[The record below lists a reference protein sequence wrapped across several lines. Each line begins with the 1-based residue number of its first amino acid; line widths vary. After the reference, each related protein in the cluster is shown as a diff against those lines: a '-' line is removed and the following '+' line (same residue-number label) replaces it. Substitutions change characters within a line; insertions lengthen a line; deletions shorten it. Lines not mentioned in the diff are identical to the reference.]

1 MQNIYYQPEGY
12 AFGDCMPFYKD
23 GKFYLYHQRDTRNPG
38 PFGEP
43 FGWALAIT
51 EDFVHYEDKGE
62 VLLRGKDIEQDQFIF
77 AGSVFEGEGQYHA
90 FYTGYNRDF
99 AAEGKA
105 AQVLMHATSDDL
117 LHWTKS
123 ADKLKL
129 PPQIGYDPNDWRD
142 PYVTWDEESK
152 EYILILG
159 AHKQNH
165 KQIKTGCTVYFTS
178 KDLEHWEFKGDFWAP
193 NMFSMHEM
201 PDLFRIG
208 DWWYL
213 LTTEYSENNKTI
225 YRKSRSIFGPWQMPD
240 DDAFDGRA
248 YYAARSCGDSE
259 HRYLFGWV
267 ASKDQDMDI
276 NNWIW
281 GGTLVVHELVQEEN
295 GDLKVKM
302 PDSVHNAFVE
312 QPSKNHF
319 GEKVIEIDS
328 GINEVIIEEC
338 DEETFLFE
346 TVVSFKA
353 GTHAFGVN
361 LFEEKETGDA
371 YRFNIEIKN
380 RKVDFNC
387 TPNLPWFRYMAQG
400 SDRPLFLEAD
410 REYLLQ
416 VVVDGTVV
424 TLYLNNTALN
434 VRAYAPKGKNISF
447 YVKDGSAIIKNP
459 RLYLLKK

>member
-1 MQNIYYQPEGY
+1 
-12 AFGDCMPFYKD
+12 
-23 GKFYLYHQRDTRNPG
+23 
-38 PFGEP
+38 
-43 FGWALAIT
+43 
-51 EDFVHYEDKGE
+51 
-62 VLLRGKDIEQDQFIF
+62 
-77 AGSVFEGEGQYHA
+77 
-90 FYTGYNRDF
+90 
-99 AAEGKA
+99 
-105 AQVLMHATSDDL
+105 
-117 LHWTKS
+117 
-123 ADKLKL
+123 
-129 PPQIGYDPNDWRD
+129 
-142 PYVTWDEESK
+142 
-152 EYILILG
+152 
-159 AHKQNH
+159 
-165 KQIKTGCTVYFTS
+165 
-178 KDLEHWEFKGDFWAP
+178 
-193 NMFSMHEM
+193 
-201 PDLFRIG
+201 
-208 DWWYL
+208 
-213 LTTEYSENNKTI
+213 
-225 YRKSRSIFGPWQMPD
+225 
-240 DDAFDGRA
+240 
-248 YYAARSCGDSE
+248 
-259 HRYLFGWV
+259 
-267 ASKDQDMDI
+267 MDI

-328 GINEVIIEEC
+328 GINEIIVEEC

-400 SDRPLFLEAD
+400 SDRPLFLEAE